1 MEKLIHIKIDSI
13 SLEGMLKLPK
23 NAKGI
28 VLFSHGSG
36 SSRLSPRNNYV
47 ADVLVEAGLGSLL
60 IDLLTKEEDRLSN
73 SV

>member
-28 VLFSHGSG
+28 VLFSTG
-36 SSRLSPRNNYV
+36 
-47 ADVLVEAGLGSLL
+47 AGAAGFLPET
-60 IDLLTKEEDRLSN
+60 IMWQMF
-73 SV
+73 